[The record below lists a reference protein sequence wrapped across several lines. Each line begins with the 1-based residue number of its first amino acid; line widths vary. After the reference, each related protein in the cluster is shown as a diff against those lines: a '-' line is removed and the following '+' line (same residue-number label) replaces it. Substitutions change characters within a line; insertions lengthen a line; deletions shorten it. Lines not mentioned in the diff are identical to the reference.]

1 MIPKGATKLAEEHS
15 HHTGRGGGKL
25 HRSRLFC
32 LLQMTEHDVE
42 GNVYHASEKEH
53 PSDPEGLVDKLKHK
67 IVGKKH
73 E

>member
-1 MIPKGATKLAEEHS
+1 M
-15 HHTGRGGGKL
+15 
-25 HRSRLFC
+25 
-32 LLQMTEHDVE
+32 QMTEYDIE
-42 GNVYHASEKEH
+42 GNVYHASEKEN

>member
-1 MIPKGATKLAEEHS
+1 M
-15 HHTGRGGGKL
+15 
-25 HRSRLFC
+25 
-32 LLQMTEHDVE
+32 QMTEHEVE

-53 PSDPEGLVDKLKHK
+53 PSDLEGLADKLKHK